1 MLAIVARFF
10 SAKSTYARLDHI
22 LPATPQG

>member
-1 MLAIVARFF
+1 MLAMVARFF

-22 LPATPQG
+22 LTAIAQG